1 MYQARRSDAGP
12 PSCSIAG
19 PNGPAI
25 ARLRAASRRAI
36 GLSGNTHLYRPTIP
50 ASQRGHGR
58 ASDDQVSPVGAG
70 CTGEQLLL
78 PISASVALSRV
89 AGLAAARWEGE
100 REHLTTE
107 AMRLS
112 PNGLSQRP
120 AEEALAGCTLE
131 EALAAKGSATAAD
144 AAHAEPSA
152 CDDVSG
158 TLASNHGPP
167 NDTEEERIMMR
178 P

>member
-25 ARLRAASRRAI
+25 ARLRAASRRAV

-70 CTGEQLLL
+70 CTDEQLLL

-100 REHLTTE
+100 QEHLTTE

-120 AEEALAGCTLE
+120 AEEALAGSCTLE
-131 EALAAKGSATAAD
+131 EALAAEGSATAAD
-144 AAHAEPSA
+144 AAHAELPA

-158 TLASNHGPP
+158 THLASNQDHGPP
-167 NDTEEERIMMR
+167 YDT